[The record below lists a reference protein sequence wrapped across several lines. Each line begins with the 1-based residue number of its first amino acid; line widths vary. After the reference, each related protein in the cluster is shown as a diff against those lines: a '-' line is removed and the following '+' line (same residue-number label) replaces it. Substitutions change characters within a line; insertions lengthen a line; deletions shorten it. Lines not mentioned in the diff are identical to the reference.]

1 MGCAKWRL
9 WHRSP
14 YPALQRLESLGW
26 ELAPDGSAEEVR
38 LLARLGEFI
47 GYIENNQCFIVDWKI
62 PAKTATEFGPA
73 SLPTPNLNAGVWVTR
88 NRDRSD
94 DHSILGAVGAEY
106 YMSKQTTIYSQVGA
120 VNDHGAVTLGSQ

>member
-14 YPALQRLESLGW
+14 YPALQRLVSLRC

-47 GYIENNQCFIVDWKI
+47 GYIESNQCFITSRKFPI
-62 PAKTATEFGPA
+62 ETGTEFGLA
-73 SLPTPNLNAGVWVTR
+73 SLPTLNLSAGVWVTR

-120 VNDHGAVTLGSQ
+120 VNNHSAVTLCSQ